1 MGISETNK
9 LLSDSRYEVKNQYY
23 GTTSYLG
30 STLCSYFSV
39 YNFDYNIEETYN
51 ESIHFATL
59 KKDEIIIS
67 RFLVDNLKID
77 IEKPLNIKLF
87 NQENS
92 VKIVSVIDSYDY
104 NSRFVF
110 ISSEL
115 FSSEKFTS
123 IINEGFLKD
132 NIKKD
137 EFFKSYNQNI
147 VSFYFKDELINLQ
160 VDNFV
165 SGVELI
171 ETLLISLSLFIFI
184 LLAISIIDS
193 MNERKRTCSLFKSFG
208 MENKQCT
215 FSLFIEMGVSI
226 LVFLVLTPFISQTFL
241 MINTINLF
249 SKIPYLYFTLIEII
263 LSLLLALIP
272 FLILVFTSKDIKN
285 ANILTDLKNIT

>member
-1 MGISETNK
+1 M
-9 LLSDSRYEVKNQYY
+9 L
-23 GTTSYLG
+23 
-30 STLCSYFSV
+30 
-39 YNFDYNIEETYN
+39 
-51 ESIHFATL
+51 
-59 KKDEIIIS
+59 
-67 RFLVDNLKID
+67 
-77 IEKPLNIKLF
+77 
-87 NQENS
+87 
-92 VKIVSVIDSYDY
+92 
-104 NSRFVF
+104 
-110 ISSEL
+110 
-115 FSSEKFTS
+115 
-123 IINEGFLKD
+123 
-132 NIKKD
+132 
-137 EFFKSYNQNI
+137 KSYNQNI
-147 VSFYFKDELINLQ
+147 VSFYFKEELINLQ

-215 FSLFIEMGVSI
+215 FSLFIEMGVFVFSSI

-285 ANILTDLKNIT
+285 AIILTDLKNIT

>member
-1 MGISETNK
+1 MSIIFYVFFSFLTSIFELTYSAENYVYNKESSEYKYHLRVYSKNNSMGISETNK

-132 NIKKD
+132 
-137 EFFKSYNQNI
+137 
-147 VSFYFKDELINLQ
+147 
-160 VDNFV
+160 
-165 SGVELI
+165 
-171 ETLLISLSLFIFI
+171 
-184 LLAISIIDS
+184 
-193 MNERKRTCSLFKSFG
+193 KR
-208 MENKQCT
+208 
-215 FSLFIEMGVSI
+215 
-226 LVFLVLTPFISQTFL
+226 
-241 MINTINLF
+241 
-249 SKIPYLYFTLIEII
+249 
-263 LSLLLALIP
+263 
-272 FLILVFTSKDIKN
+272 
-285 ANILTDLKNIT
+285 

>member
-30 STLCSYFSV
+30 STLCSYFNV

-67 RFLVDNLKID
+67 VFLVDNLKID

-110 ISSEL
+110 ISSE
-115 FSSEKFTS
+115 
-123 IINEGFLKD
+123 
-132 NIKKD
+132 
-137 EFFKSYNQNI
+137 
-147 VSFYFKDELINLQ
+147 
-160 VDNFV
+160 
-165 SGVELI
+165 
-171 ETLLISLSLFIFI
+171 
-184 LLAISIIDS
+184 
-193 MNERKRTCSLFKSFG
+193 
-208 MENKQCT
+208 
-215 FSLFIEMGVSI
+215 
-226 LVFLVLTPFISQTFL
+226 
-241 MINTINLF
+241 
-249 SKIPYLYFTLIEII
+249 
-263 LSLLLALIP
+263 
-272 FLILVFTSKDIKN
+272 
-285 ANILTDLKNIT
+285 

>member
-1 MGISETNK
+1 MSIIFYVCFSFLTSIFELTYSAENYVYNKASSEYKYHLRVYSKNNSMGISETNK
-9 LLSDSRYEVKNQYY
+9 LLSDSIYEVKNQYY
-23 GTTSYLG
+23 RTTSYLG

-59 KKDEIIIS
+59 KKDEIS

-123 IINEGFLKD
+123 IINEGFLKN

-137 EFFKSYNQNI
+137 EFLSYNQNI

-208 MENKQCT
+208 MENKQYT
-215 FSLFIEMGVSI
+215 FSLFIEMGVFVFSSI
-226 LVFLVLTPFISQTFL
+226 LVFLVLTPFISQT
-241 MINTINLF
+241 LF
-249 SKIPYLYFTLIEII
+249 N
-263 LSLLLALIP
+263 
-272 FLILVFTSKDIKN
+272 D
-285 ANILTDLKNIT
+285 